1 MNKKLIYIFIVITVL
16 LSSCGIFSKTVKTG
30 DIYDNTAKEET
41 KVKTALDSIQ
51 KHYSEFD
58 TFYSGFTG
66 NYESNNQNLP
76 LKGMI
81 KIKLDE
87 FIWISVRPIM
97 GIEVSRIL
105 ITNDSLKV
113 IDKLK
118 NEYIEEKLSVIKSKI
133 GIDLTYEII
142 QSILLNRFYVFPS
155 DNKINSYYL
164 LNIENSTTLTAAGI
178 FSDINISH
186 KTSFSSRNFSIYENT
201 LKLLDKNQSL
211 NIIYS
216 DFQLLNKKEFPNSL
230 QLNIDNAANTSLI
243 NLSYK
248 NIKIN
253 ETIKPTFIVPKNF
266 KRVKFE

>member
-1 MNKKLIYIFIVITVL
+1 MKVKLIYILISVTVL
-16 LSSCGIFSKTVKTG
+16 FSSCGIFNKTLKSVDYNDTV
-30 DIYDNTAKEET
+30 KEET
-41 KVKTALDSIQ
+41 KVKVALDSIQ
-51 KHYSEFD
+51 EHYSVFN

-66 NYESNNQNLP
+66 NYKSDKQNLP
-76 LKGMI
+76 LKGLI
-81 KIKLDE
+81 KIKYDD
-87 FIWISVRPIM
+87 FIWISVRPFM

-118 NEYIEEKLSVIKSKI
+118 NEYIEENLSVIKSKI
-133 GIDLTYEII
+133 GIDLTYESI
-142 QSILLNRFYVFPS
+142 QSILLNRFFVFPA

-164 LNIENSTTLTAAGI
+164 LNIENSATLTAIGI
-178 FSDINISH
+178 FSNINLSH
-186 KTSFSSRNFSIYENT
+186 KTNFSNRNFSIYENT

-216 DFQLLNKKEFPNSL
+216 DFQLLNKKEFPNTL
-230 QLNIDNAANTSLI
+230 QLSIDNATNTSLI

-253 ETIKPTFIVPKNF
+253 ETINPTFIVPKNF